1 MDVLMPQLGET
12 VTEGTLSA
20 WHKAVGEAVQPGDVL
35 FEIETD
41 KTSMEIPAT
50 FAGTLAEIRVAKGQ
64 VVAVGTVV
72 AVLSESA
79 PGPAQPMSVPDMS
92 LTAQPA
98 AARTEAPDRYR
109 TVRTPAENFGRSR
122 LRNGTLVTPFARRLA
137 AQAQIE
143 LDDVNGSGPH
153 GRILGRDIQASRAG
167 ARTAPTPNAPDVP
180 DAVNSVTRLY
190 AHTAFEPIPLDAMRK
205 RIAKRL
211 LQAKQS
217 IPHFYLSM
225 AVTLDALI
233 ARRAAANEA
242 AAFGAQGTPGLKLSL
257 NDFFIKALG
266 RALMRVPAA
275 NCVWAGD
282 RLLRFRQADIGVAV
296 AIDGGVLT
304 PVVRHVESKTLIE
317 ISTEMRSLAAR
328 ARERTLLPD
337 EYQGGSIA
345 ISNLGM
351 LGIEE
356 FLAIINPPH
365 AAILAIGAATRV
377 ALESADGGVRFASQ
391 MRVSLSCDHRVI
403 DGALGAE
410 LLAAFKHGIENPAEL
425 LLR

>member
-12 VTEGTLSA
+12 VTEGTLTA
-20 WHKAVGEAVQPGDVL
+20 WHKAVGETVQPGDVL

-50 FAGTLAEIRVAKGQ
+50 FAGTLTEIRVPKGQ

-72 AVLSESA
+72 AVLSELA
-79 PGPAQPMSVPDMS
+79 PGSVTARPTVAPTPAPEP
-92 LTAQPA
+92 
-98 AARTEAPDRYR
+98 YR
-109 TVRTPAENFGRSR
+109 GVRTPAQNFGRGR
-122 LRNGTLVTPFARRLA
+122 LNDGTLVTPLARRLA
-137 AQAQIE
+137 AEAQIDLE
-143 LDDVNGSGPH
+143 GVNGSGPH
-153 GRILGRDIQASRAG
+153 GRILGRDIAPARATLTTPPAPNAAIDG
-167 ARTAPTPNAPDVP
+167 VAGLFARTP
-180 DAVNSVTRLY
+180 
-190 AHTAFEPIPLDAMRK
+190 FELIPLDSMRK
-205 RIAKRL
+205 RIAERL

-225 AVTLDALI
+225 AVNLDALI

-242 AAFGAQGTPGLKLSL
+242 AVSGKPGFRLSL

-266 RALMRVPAA
+266 QALMRVPAA
-275 NCVWAGD
+275 NCVWADD

-296 AIDGGVLT
+296 AIDGGVMT

-317 ISTEMRSLAAR
+317 ISTEMKSLAAR
-328 ARERTLLPD
+328 ARERKLLPD

-351 LGIEE
+351 LGVEE
-356 FLAIINPPH
+356 FFAIINPPH
-365 AAILAIGAATRV
+365 AAILAIGAAARV

-410 LLAAFKHGIENPAEL
+410 LLAAFKDGIENPASL
-425 LLR
+425 F

>member
-20 WHKAVGEAVQPGDVL
+20 WHKAVGETVQPGDVL

-50 FAGTLAEIRVAKGQ
+50 SAGTLTEIRVPKGQ
-64 VVAVGTVV
+64 VVAVGTVI
-72 AVLSESA
+72 AVLSELA
-79 PGPAQPMSVPDMS
+79 PGSV
-92 LTAQPA
+92 TARPTLA
-98 AARTEAPDRYR
+98 PTPAPDPYR
-109 TVRTPAENFGRSR
+109 GVRTPAQNFGRGR
-122 LRNGTLVTPFARRLA
+122 LSDGTLVTPLARRLA
-137 AQAQIE
+137 TEAQIDLE
-143 LDDVNGSGPH
+143 EVNGSGPD
-153 GRILGRDIQASRAG
+153 GRILGRDIAPARATLTTAPAPNAAINGVASLF
-167 ARTAPTPNAPDVP
+167 ARTP
-180 DAVNSVTRLY
+180 
-190 AHTAFEPIPLDAMRK
+190 FELIPLDSMRK
-205 RIAKRL
+205 RIAERL

-225 AVTLDALI
+225 AVNLDALI
-233 ARRAAANEA
+233 ARRAAANETG
-242 AAFGAQGTPGLKLSL
+242 FKLSL

-266 RALMRVPAA
+266 QALMRVPAA
-275 NCVWAGD
+275 NCVWADD

-317 ISTEMRSLAAR
+317 ISTEMKSLAAR
-328 ARERTLLPD
+328 ARERKLLPD

-351 LGIEE
+351 LGVEE
-356 FLAIINPPH
+356 FFAIINPPH
-365 AAILAIGAATRV
+365 AAILAIGAAARV
-377 ALESADGGVRFASQ
+377 ALESAEGAVRFASQ

-410 LLAAFKHGIENPAEL
+410 LLAAFKDGIENPGSL
-425 LLR
+425 LPG

>member
-12 VTEGTLSA
+12 VTEGTLAA
-20 WHKAVGEAVQPGDVL
+20 WHKAVGETVQPGDVL

-50 FAGTLAEIRVAKGQ
+50 SAGTLTEIRVPKGQ

-72 AVLSESA
+72 AVLSELA
-79 PGPAQPMSVPDMS
+79 PGSV
-92 LTAQPA
+92 TAQPTVA
-98 AARTEAPDRYR
+98 PTPAPDPYR
-109 TVRTPAENFGRSR
+109 GVRTPARNFGRGR
-122 LRNGTLVTPFARRLA
+122 LDNGRLVTPLARRLA
-137 AQAQIE
+137 AEAQIDLE
-143 LDDVNGSGPH
+143 EVNGSGPD
-153 GRILGRDIQASRAG
+153 GRILGRDIAPARATLTTAPAPNAAINGVASLF
-167 ARTAPTPNAPDVP
+167 ARTP
-180 DAVNSVTRLY
+180 
-190 AHTAFEPIPLDAMRK
+190 FELIPLDSMRK
-205 RIAKRL
+205 RIAERL
-211 LQAKQS
+211 LHAKQS

-225 AVTLDALI
+225 AVNLDALI

-242 AAFGAQGTPGLKLSL
+242 AVSGAQGAPGFRLSL

-266 RALMRVPAA
+266 QALMRVPAA
-275 NCVWAGD
+275 NCVWADD

-317 ISTEMRSLAAR
+317 ISTEMKSLAAR
-328 ARERTLLPD
+328 ARERKLLPD

-351 LGIEE
+351 LGVEE
-356 FLAIINPPH
+356 FFAIINPPH
-365 AAILAIGAATRV
+365 AAILAIGAAARV
-377 ALESADGGVRFASQ
+377 ALESAEGAVRFASQ

-410 LLAAFKHGIENPAEL
+410 LLAAFKDGIENPGSL
-425 LLR
+425 LPG